1 MSKTRKVVSLAL
13 AMVMMLC
20 MFSVIA
26 SADDTGSNSS
36 WTISSTAAGTNVA
49 VGTDVTVALSLTTD
63 YAVGPIGFSLNY
75 DSAKLTYKS
84 AAVGAGY
91 PATYGA
97 NPHFTVNGTNGKV
110 IGAIIADTSAMTSP
124 VSAVRLTNAVVVNVT
139 FTVVAAGGTV
149 SINKDVKS
157 DANINGK
164 LYAAKSN
171 SGIINQLGTGFSYGQ
186 VTAYGTDTLTF
197 GSAAPATPE
206 LTVVAGKGGVID
218 TANGYVYG
226 IEINDGETA
235 ATTFTATNGGS
246 VNVVANSEGITE
258 GTGATLQL
266 LDAGANVVAEYTV
279 IIFGDV
285 NGDGG
290 IDSLDAIYLQEWEA
304 FISSYD
310 NEYQYFAGDVNFD
323 GAADSLDGIFIE
335 ENEAFISE
343 LNTQADIAAGVLALQ

>member
-186 VTAYGTDTLTF
+186 VTAYVTDTLTF

-206 LTVVAGKGGVID
+206 LTVVAGTGGVID

-226 IEINDGETA
+226 IEIDNGDTVDS
-235 ATTFTATNGGS
+235 TFTATNGGS
-246 VNVVANSEGITE
+246 INVVANIYDLTE
-258 GTGATLQL
+258 ATGATLQL
-266 LDAGANVVAEYTV
+266 LDAVGGVVAEYTV

-285 NGDGG
+285 NCDGM
-290 IDSLDAIYLQEWEA
+290 IDSTDSTLICEWEGGV
-304 FISSYD
+304 SYSD
-310 NEYQYFAGDVNFD
+310 DIYQEFAGDVNMD
-323 GAADSLDGIFIE
+323 MAPDSTDATLIE
-335 ENEAFISE
+335 ENEGGISI
-343 LNTQADIAAGVLALQ
+343 LYTQTDIAAAYVA